1 MKPLSHTCIKK
12 KKKTCINGSRAVE
25 RENKE
30 KLLFFFIIISLFSH
44 PKNAQN
50 NVYLIKC
57 NSSMLCLLLL
67 LLRLFL

>member
-12 KKKTCINGSRAVE
+12 KTLHKWYQGCGE
-25 RENKE
+25 RKQGEIT
-30 KLLFFFIIISLFSH
+30 FFKIIISLFSH